1 MSHLGFHVAGLRSL
15 GTRVTDR
22 RGYVIDDAADS
33 VAGPAFRAWA
43 EIAHC
48 GTPVAR
54 SGLMGPR
61 FTDSLS
67 ARPYALDW
75 GIQRINQQCP
85 IPRAIVPDS
94 AECPVQSFG
103 ERKLQAP
110 HL

>member
-15 GTRVTDR
+15 GMRVTDR
-22 RGYVIDDAADS
+22 RGNVIDDAADS

-75 GIQRINQQCP
+75 GTQRIDQQCP
-85 IPRAIVPDS
+85 IPITQEFIRTDTPTRDCIDDLVPQ
-94 AECPVQSFG
+94 P
-103 ERKLQAP
+103 
-110 HL
+110 